1 MYTKVKKK
9 TIVPLIVFLVGICL
23 LSVFT
28 YNTNVQIQKDR
39 RTIAKL
45 NVETY
50 GQRIENDIENG
61 IETTDTLKQVLINGN
76 GQIIDFSK
84 IAENLMSYSIQSVQL
99 APNGVVTEIYPEEG
113 NEAGKIDL
121 LKDSKRG
128 EISNYAKDHNITII
142 QGPIKLKQ
150 GGSGLVVRNPI
161 YLEDENGQEYF
172 WGFTIVILRVPEIFE
187 DSTNALSKF
196 KYNYRLSRE
205 ASVLDKKYVE
215 VDANCDKMIRPVTY
229 NLTVGKEKWKL
240 EIMPRAGWS
249 NSTTLYLIFFGGLSL
264 VLLLTEIIRVLF
276 LLDERRVELKELA
289 HKDGLTKLYNRYGF
303 DEMAEKMIKKDP
315 EAYYVAALL
324 DVDDFKLINDMYGH
338 AYGDKALISLAENM
352 RKFFPSSALLGR
364 NGGDEFCILLPNCT
378 MEEIKEALI
387 EFTKTPKTFSYKGQ
401 TYSFCISLGY
411 AEYPNNA
418 IERSQ
423 LMRCADAALYEV
435 KLHGK
440 NGCMAYKEG
449 LQSGVRKQ
457 LGFVLND
464 ISENL
469 PGAFIIYRADKEDDE
484 IFYANKEFLDMA
496 GYENLDAF
504 FNGTKK
510 SFRNLIREDQQK
522 AVEASIW
529 NQIESGSK
537 NDYIHYQLRRQDGTY
552 IPVLD
557 QGRIVESERFGRVF
571 YVLFMDWQ
579 AMQSHYSEKFNAK
592 DVR

>member
-1 MYTKVKKK
+1 M
-9 TIVPLIVFLVGICL
+9 
-23 LSVFT
+23 
-28 YNTNVQIQKDR
+28 
-39 RTIAKL
+39 
-45 NVETY
+45 TY

-61 IETTDTLKQVLINGN
+61 IEITDTLKQVLINGN
-76 GQIIDFSK
+76 GQIINFSK
-84 IAENLMSYSIQSVQL
+84 IAENLMSYSVQSVQL

-113 NEAGKIDL
+113 NETGKIDL

-264 VLLLTEIIRVLF
+264 VLLLTGLTIVLF

-289 HKDGLTKLYNRYGF
+289 NKDGLTKLYNRYGF
-303 DEMAEKMIKKDP
+303 DEMAEKMISKNPK
-315 EAYYVAALL
+315 EHCVAVLL

-338 AYGDKALISLAENM
+338 AYGDKALISLSENM
-352 RKFFPSSALLGR
+352 QKFFPSSALLGR

-378 MEEIKEALI
+378 MEEVKESLI

-423 LMRCADAALYEV
+423 LMRCADTALYEV

-440 NGCMAYKEG
+440 NGCKAYQEG
-449 LQSGVRKQ
+449 FQSGVRKQ

-522 AVEASIW
+522 AVETSIW

-592 DVR
+592 DVL

>member
-1 MYTKVKKK
+1 MNKK
-9 TIVPLIVFLVGICL
+9 TGIPLIVFLVGICL
-23 LSVFT
+23 LGLFT
-28 YNTNVQIQKDR
+28 YNTNSQIQNNQ
-39 RTIAKL
+39 RTLALMNAK
-45 NVETY
+45 TY
-50 GQRIENDIENG
+50 GQRIEDDLEAGVQITNSLEQI
-61 IETTDTLKQVLINGN
+61 LINSD
-76 GQIIDFSK
+76 GQVYDFSK
-84 IAENLMSYSIQSVQL
+84 IAKYMMSSSIQSVQL
-99 APNGVVTEIYPEEG
+99 APNGVVSEIYPDKG

-121 LKDSKRG
+121 LKDEKRSK
-128 EISNYAKDHNITII
+128 ISNYAKKYHTTIT
-142 QGPIKLKQ
+142 QGPFELKQ
-150 GGSGLVVRNPI
+150 GGSGIAIRNPV

-172 WGFTIVILRVPEIFE
+172 WGFTIVIVRVPKVFE

-196 KYNYRLSRE
+196 RYTYKLSKQE
-205 ASVLDKKYVE
+205 SPWNKKYKE
-215 VDANCDKMIRPVTY
+215 VYASTDKMIQPESY
-229 NLTVGKEKWKL
+229 DFIVGQEKWKL
-240 EIMPRAGWS
+240 EVMPKDGW
-249 NSTTLYLIFFGGLSL
+249 NHTKEVSL
-264 VLLLTEIIRVLF
+264 VLVCGMIIVLLLTILTRTLL
-276 LLDERRVELKELA
+276 LLDERRIELKELA

-303 DEMAEKMIKKDP
+303 DELSDKMISKNP
-315 EAYYVAALL
+315 QAHYVAALL

-338 AYGDKALISLAENM
+338 AYGDRALISLAKSMQE
-352 RKFFPSSALLGR
+352 FFPSSALLER
-364 NGGDEFCILLPNCT
+364 NGGDEFCILLPGHDQ
-378 MEEIKEALI
+378 ELLI
-387 EFTKTPKTFSYKGQ
+387 EFTKTPRTFTSQGQ
-401 TYSFCISLGY
+401 TYSFTISLGY
-411 AEYPNNA
+411 AEYPDNA
-418 IERSQ
+418 TERSQ

-529 NQIESGSK
+529 NQIESGGK
-537 NDYIHYQLRRQDGTY
+537 NDYIHYQLRKQDGTY

>member
-1 MYTKVKKK
+1 MKKK

-39 RTIAKL
+39 RTIANL
-45 NVETY
+45 NAVTY

-61 IETTDTLKQVLINGN
+61 IEITDTLKQLLINGN
-76 GQIIDFSK
+76 GQIINFSK
-84 IAENLMSYSIQSVQL
+84 VAENLMSYSIQSVQL

-161 YLEDENGQEYF
+161 YLEDKNGQEYF
-172 WGFTIVILRVPEIFE
+172 WGFTIAVLRVPEIFE

-264 VLLLTEIIRVLF
+264 VILLTGLTIVLF

-289 HKDGLTKLYNRYGF
+289 NKDGLTKLYNRYGF
-303 DEMAEKMIKKDP
+303 DEMAEKMISKNPK
-315 EAYYVAALL
+315 EHCVAVLL

-338 AYGDKALISLAENM
+338 AYGDKALISLSENM
-352 RKFFPSSALLGR
+352 QKFFPSSALLGR

-378 MEEIKEALI
+378 MEEVKESLI

-423 LMRCADAALYEV
+423 LMRCADTALYEV

-440 NGCMAYKEG
+440 NGCKAYQEG
-449 LQSGVRKQ
+449 FQSGVRKQ

-522 AVEASIW
+522 AVETSIW

-592 DVR
+592 DV